1 MMNEQDRQHF
11 LAIATEE
18 SVLAEVKD
26 VLTFARDY
34 FKMRGRTILA
44 TNIECQL
51 GYFNSAKEF
60 DYLDEQNIVPVSA
73 DNPA

>member
-11 LAIATEE
+11 LAISTEA
-18 SVLAEVKD
+18 SVLADVKD

-44 TNIECQL
+44 VNLQCQL
-51 GYFNSAKEF
+51 DFFNSAKEF
-60 DYLDEQNIVPVSA
+60 DEMDNSNVVPIGTQNPS
-73 DNPA
+73 

>member
-1 MMNEQDRQHF
+1 MNEQDRQHF

-34 FKMRGRTILA
+34 FKMRGRTGLA
-44 TNIECQL
+44 TNIWCQME
-51 GYFNSAKEF
+51 FFEAAKVF
-60 DYLDEQNIVPVSA
+60 DRMDHQDILPVGA
-73 DNPA
+73 ENPS